1 MYDRYRVH
9 VWKVN
14 TWRSLRN
21 ETILKI
27 FPHSSK
33 TLLSFCCTMW
43 KIFTSH
49 SVQLAHTK
57 MFYYLLYFL
66 YWYAEYCIYLA
77 LSHML
82 HLVYVEAK
90 NLKVARSN
98 KFRRKT
104 ICEHCDFGGGGDFH
118 FLLYCAHYDDLWVP
132 TKPRNIL
139 VCVWFKNWN
148 GCSIWMCWNV
158 LTFSHMIDCLIIIYS
173 DVSSITQHML
183 CQ

>member
-21 ETILKI
+21 KTILKI

-90 NLKVARSN
+90 NLKLRARTNSGGKRYVSTVILGGAVTSTFFCIVHTMMICGCQQN
-98 KFRRKT
+98 HEIFWCAYDLKT
-104 ICEHCDFGGGGDFH
+104 GMAVQFG
-118 FLLYCAHYDDLWVP
+118 
-132 TKPRNIL
+132 
-139 VCVWFKNWN
+139 CVE
-148 GCSIWMCWNV
+148 MC
-158 LTFSHMIDCLIIIYS
+158 
-173 DVSSITQHML
+173 
-183 CQ
+183 